1 MDRSLYVGMTGA
13 AQILQAQAVLAQ
25 NLANVSTPGFRA
37 DLHAMSAVPIA
48 GPGFPT
54 RINAVA
60 NTSGFSTETGSVSQ
74 TGAPLDVAVVG
85 SGWLAVQAKDGTE
98 AYTRAGDLHLTQD
111 GMLVT
116 ASGLPVL
123 DDNGPITIPPADSI
137 AIGSDGTVT
146 IVPQGAGAK
155 GASAVARLKLVNP
168 PEAQLV
174 KGLDGLIRTT
184 TGTPALADAAVQV
197 QDGALESSNVN
208 APRAL
213 VQMIELARL
222 FDMQTRLMSST
233 DQDAASAQKLL
244 AAA

>member
-13 AQILQAQAVLAQ
+13 AQIMQAQAVLAQ

-37 DLHAMSAVPIA
+37 DLHAMSAVPIV

-54 RINAVA
+54 RVNAVA

-74 TGAPLDVAVVG
+74 TGARLDVAVMG
-85 SGWLAVQAKDGTE
+85 SGWLAVQAKDGSE
-98 AYTRAGDLHLTQD
+98 AYTRAGDLRLTED

-116 ASGLPVL
+116 ATGLPVL
-123 DDNGPITIPPADSI
+123 GDNGPVTIPPADSL

-146 IVPQGAGAK
+146 IVPQGTGAK

-174 KGLDGLIRTT
+174 KGLDGLIRTKD
-184 TGTPALADAAVQV
+184 GQPAPADAAVAV
-197 QDGALESSNVN
+197 QQGALESSNVN

-213 VQMIELARL
+213 VEMIELARL

-233 DQDAASAQKLL
+233 DQNAASAQKLL
-244 AAA
+244 SAA

>member
-13 AQILQAQAVLAQ
+13 AQIMQAQAVLAQ

-37 DLHAMSAVPIA
+37 DLHAMSAVPIV

-54 RINAVA
+54 RVNVVA

-74 TGAPLDVAVVG
+74 TGARLDVAIMG
-85 SGWLAVQAKDGTE
+85 SGWLAVQARDGSE
-98 AYTRAGDLHLTQD
+98 AYTRAGDMHLTED

-116 ASGLPVL
+116 ATGLPVL
-123 DDNGPITIPPADSI
+123 GDNGPVTIPPADSV
-137 AIGSDGTVT
+137 AIGSDGTIT
-146 IVPQGAGAK
+146 IVPQGTGAK
-155 GASAVARLKLVNP
+155 GASAIARLKLVNP

-174 KGLDGLIRTT
+174 KGLDGLIRTR
-184 TGTPALADAAVQV
+184 GGQPAPADAAVQV
-197 QDGALESSNVN
+197 QNGALESSNVN

-213 VQMIELARL
+213 VEMIELARL

-233 DQDAASAQKLL
+233 DQNAASAQKLL
-244 AAA
+244 SAA